1 LQQVARHRRGSP
13 RECRRALAAIAAD
26 GYGPEAGCG
35 DRRST
40 ACVGRIAI
48 NSQSDDALKSFETA
62 VVNCPSVIRTFLMS
76 GNDDYLLIVLARD
89 IEGFERTQAVLVALN
104 AGGFDSREL

>member
-1 LQQVARHRRGSP
+1 
-13 RECRRALAAIAAD
+13 
-26 GYGPEAGCG
+26 
-35 DRRST
+35 
-40 ACVGRIAI
+40 
-48 NSQSDDALKSFETA
+48 
-62 VVNCPSVIRTFLMS
+62 VIRTFLMS